1 MARIIPEKF
10 DPDTPADSPDSV
22 VRVDQVGLL
31 ETFDSAIRARF
42 GRFISVPR
50 TALSTW
56 LAPCRSSTR
65 WLGTLSAPSAIA

>member
-42 GRFISVPR
+42 GRFISAA
-50 TALSTW
+50 ALE
-56 LAPCRSSTR
+56 AHKVKAR
-65 WLGTLSAPSAIA
+65 